1 MTLHQRNQSLQV
13 EKRRALQQLRSKD
26 QLLEKYIFMAQL
38 RTRNIALFYKLVIEH
53 LQVCVCLSSMIRSSF
68 T

>member
-1 MTLHQRNQSLQV
+1 MTLNQRIQSLQV

-38 RTRNIALFYKLVIEH
+38 RTRDIALFYKLVIEH
-53 LQVCVCLSSMIRSSF
+53 LQVNSGGGRVWCVFMQ
-68 T
+68 